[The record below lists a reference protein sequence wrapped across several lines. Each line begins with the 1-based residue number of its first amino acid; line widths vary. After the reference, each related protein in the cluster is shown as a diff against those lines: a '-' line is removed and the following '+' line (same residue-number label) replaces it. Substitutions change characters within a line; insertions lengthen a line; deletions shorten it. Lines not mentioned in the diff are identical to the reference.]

1 MLDLALAVR
10 CTLFAVRLLLVL
22 VWREA
27 KLLTHFVC
35 PEFAHGMLAMRCEAH
50 FLIRKERTKQARHT
64 KKCYRTQHR
73 RSCSVIRTLLTTGLT
88 SAVQTSPHLVFIFH
102 ITPAPHHTTQ
112 KRGRRM
118 AEQEIKQF
126 GKDWF
131 DDLAAEWDT
140 RPEILENT
148 KQVHQQILTHLK
160 DKCASPC
167 LLRRSRI
174 GSTLGLSSCLV
185 VLSAL
190 FCQ

>member
-1 MLDLALAVR
+1 
-10 CTLFAVRLLLVL
+10 
-22 VWREA
+22 
-27 KLLTHFVC
+27 
-35 PEFAHGMLAMRCEAH
+35 
-50 FLIRKERTKQARHT
+50 
-64 KKCYRTQHR
+64 
-73 RSCSVIRTLLTTGLT
+73 
-88 SAVQTSPHLVFIFH
+88 
-102 ITPAPHHTTQ
+102 
-112 KRGRRM
+112 M